1 MICAS
6 LALLQIMFAVHRF
19 AQGAGE
25 TSYPLSAVQWSL
37 PAERQLLSYESLT
50 AGNEILCFVQDDVV
64 RRKVSPVMLRGEAAP
79 LLTDEP
85 FSSSPSYCIILLEY
99 KFGGQLWILY
109 GMS

>member
-1 MICAS
+1 MSPQGKRLTMICAS

-50 AGNEILCFVQDDVV
+50 EGNEILCFVQDDVI
-64 RRKVSPVMLRGEAAP
+64 R
-79 LLTDEP
+79 
-85 FSSSPSYCIILLEY
+85 
-99 KFGGQLWILY
+99 
-109 GMS
+109 